1 MGGATA
7 YMKAIYDMDDNYIV
21 DVPVWYQDY
30 LGGMWGGYSRYE
42 ITKEEALEHLQPYL
56 EQSK

>member
-1 MGGATA
+1 MSGATA
-7 YMKAIYDMDDNYIV
+7 YMNAIYDIDDNHIA

-30 LGGMWGGYSRYE
+30 LGGMWGSYTRYE
-42 ITKEEALEHLQPYL
+42 ITKEEALEHLKPYL